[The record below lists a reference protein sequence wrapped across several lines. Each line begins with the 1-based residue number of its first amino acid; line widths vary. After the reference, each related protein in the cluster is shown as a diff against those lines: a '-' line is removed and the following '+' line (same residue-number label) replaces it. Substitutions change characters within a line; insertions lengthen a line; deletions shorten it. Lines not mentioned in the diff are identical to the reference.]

1 MKDVYMVKEW
11 SCLFVFRDFKKKKN
25 LIYIFFSN
33 LQKFGFHDTI
43 DVQPFSFCT
52 SGSSRAVYNDEV
64 EPWRRMETT
73 KQRVWEWS
81 GNFFQGWQNRTELN
95 WTADAPLKLE
105 REMISK
111 EVLVL
116 TNKHGLDAEIL
127 ENGVVVSIC
136 FPTIHASFPSKK
148 ISTTHS
154 FLSSANGR

>member
-1 MKDVYMVKEW
+1 MKLPFCFPGFW
-11 SCLFVFRDFKKKKN
+11 KKN
-25 LIYIFFSN
+25 KINLHFFSN

-43 DVQPFSFCT
+43 DVQPFSFST
-52 SGSSRAVYNDEV
+52 SGSSRTVDYDEV
-64 EPWRRMETT
+64 EPWRRIETT

-81 GNFFQGWQNRTELN
+81 GNFFQGWQNWTELN

-105 REMISK
+105 RKMISK

-116 TNKHGLDAEIL
+116 TNKHRLDAEIL
-127 ENGVVVSIC
+127 ENGVVVPIC